1 MLAWPPDQKNLK
13 TTHLLMT
20 DDTSRSAAPSQALW
34 AAVDLGS
41 NSFRLEIA
49 RETAP
54 GLFERLHYLKETVRL
69 GGGLDAQGQ
78 LSPEAMQRGWQCL
91 RRIILQLLQSRYSH
105 SRAA

>member
-1 MLAWPPDQKNLK
+1 
-13 TTHLLMT
+13 MT

-54 GLFERLHYLKETVRL
+54 GRFERLHYLKETVRL

-91 RRIILQLLQSRYSH
+91 EGFGQRLKELPQA
-105 SRAA
+105 RARAVATQTLREARNAAAFL